1 MIFAFVSLRAGT
13 VGGLP
18 NRNPKRLFSRTSN
31 EISKKAVRFSSEV
44 GRCRKAPRHQ
54 LFRNFSQKQ
63 SKYPVN
69 SSMAGAFRFSYL
81 LIKYRKVSGSD
92 GTRNQFA
99 SNRTRVRIPPSPPKA
114 LENTTFSRAFT
125 LSWWCPLFV
134 NGALGALICGA
145 LGVLLY
151 SVYSSKMNT
160 VVPLWCP
167 NVLKTYKK

>member
-1 MIFAFVSLRAGT
+1 MVIT
-13 VGGLP
+13 GL
-18 NRNPKRLFSRTSN
+18 
-31 EISKKAVRFSSEV
+31 
-44 GRCRKAPRHQ
+44 
-54 LFRNFSQKQ
+54 
-63 SKYPVN
+63 
-69 SSMAGAFRFSYL
+69 
-81 LIKYRKVSGSD
+81 
-92 GTRNQFA
+92 TRNQFA

-114 LENTTFSRAFT
+114 LENTTFSRVFT

-145 LGVLLY
+145 LDVLLY

>member
-1 MIFAFVSLRAGT
+1 MVVNQLLKYGEFGIV
-13 VGGLP
+13 
-18 NRNPKRLFSRTSN
+18 LFD
-31 EISKKAVRFSSEV
+31 
-44 GRCRKAPRHQ
+44 
-54 LFRNFSQKQ
+54 NFQ
-63 SKYPVN
+63 VTE
-69 SSMAGAFRFSYL
+69 R
-81 LIKYRKVSGSD
+81 
-92 GTRNQFA
+92 TRNQFA

-145 LGVLLY
+145 RGVLLY